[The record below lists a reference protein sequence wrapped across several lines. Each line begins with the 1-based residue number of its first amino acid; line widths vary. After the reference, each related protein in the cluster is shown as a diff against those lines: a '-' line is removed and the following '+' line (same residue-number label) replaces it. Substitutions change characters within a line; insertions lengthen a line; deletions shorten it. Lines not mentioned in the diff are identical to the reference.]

1 MKKTLSVL
9 LALTLGTAAVAD
21 HTVTMR
27 TTFADPSAQGMKM
40 TSVTR
45 TKNKRQRVEDTTDM
59 GQFKMVMVRLTMCDL
74 EQEAQIEPELK
85 IYTIRSLRPGAS
97 NEDPS
102 QPTKTKPGT
111 GKYVTKVK
119 VEDKGVEK
127 VAQVDARHWI
137 VDTDMTSS
145 GCIGDHNYKTRRE
158 FWTSALPAFSCPIT
172 NGTWT
177 NMDFDGCKVTNEIT
191 GDVDK
196 FYASMKHQVVKE
208 ITYVDGK
215 PQMTRELV
223 DFSTAELDE
232 ALFSLEGYK
241 KVTEAE
247 FQQAQQQKMM
257 QMYMPK

>member
-1 MKKTLSVL
+1 MKKTLSFL
-9 LALTLGTAAVAD
+9 LAFTLGTAAVAD

-45 TKNKRQRVEDTTDM
+45 TKNNRQRIEDTTDM

-74 EQEAQIEPELK
+74 EQEAQIDPDAK
-85 IYTIRSLRPGAS
+85 IYTVRSLRPGAS
-97 NEDPS
+97 SESGEPA
-102 QPTKTKPGT
+102 KTKPGT

-145 GCIGDHNYKTRRE
+145 GCIGDHKYKTRRE
-158 FWTSALPAFSCPIT
+158 FWTSALPAFSCPIL
-172 NGTWT
+172 NGTWK
-177 NMDFDGCKVTNEIT
+177 NADYDGCKVTNEIT

-196 FYASMKHQVVKE
+196 FYQSMKNQVVKE

-215 PQMTRELV
+215 AQMTRELV
-223 DFSTAELDE
+223 DFSTAELDQ
-232 ALFSLEGYK
+232 ALFSLDGYK
-241 KVTEAE
+241 KVTDAE
-247 FQQAQQQKMM
+247 FQAAQQQKMM